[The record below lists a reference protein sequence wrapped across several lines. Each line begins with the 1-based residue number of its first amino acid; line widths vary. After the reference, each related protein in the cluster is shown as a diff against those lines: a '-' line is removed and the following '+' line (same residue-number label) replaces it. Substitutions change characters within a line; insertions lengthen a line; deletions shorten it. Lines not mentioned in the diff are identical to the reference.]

1 MQSRKRWAIG
11 ALIAALLL
19 SAGYFAGL
27 VTPSL
32 RAPGDT
38 SAEAGFARDMSRH
51 HAQAVAMSMIA
62 WQNASTPEVR
72 QLAYSIAV
80 TQQAQIGMMSEWL
93 KDWQLQPT
101 GSEPAMAWMPDGA
114 NELLPDGR
122 MPGMA
127 STDEINQ
134 LTAARGKS
142 ADVLYLGGIHMVE
155 GILSETKNDRVRE
168 LAQSM
173 KDGQQSE
180 VVTLRDLLTSLGAQP
195 LGS

>member
-1 MQSRKRWAIG
+1 
-11 ALIAALLL
+11 
-19 SAGYFAGL
+19 
-27 VTPSL
+27 
-32 RAPGDT
+32 
-38 SAEAGFARDMSRH
+38 
-51 HAQAVAMSMIA
+51 
-62 WQNASTPEVR
+62 
-72 QLAYSIAV
+72 
-80 TQQAQIGMMSEWL
+80 
-93 KDWQLQPT
+93 
-101 GSEPAMAWMPDGA
+101 MAWMPDGA
-114 NELLPDGR
+114 HELLPDGL

-134 LTAARGKS
+134 LTAARGKA
-142 ADVLYLGGIHMVE
+142 ADILFCQLMLRHHLGGIHMVE